1 MKIGILAPGITPDA
15 LLDQY
20 GSYADMCRNL
30 LLVSGANVEYRVYQ
44 VFEGELPEDHQECD
58 AWLIT
63 GSRYSAYDDLP
74 WIEPLKQLI
83 RDIHRAGQPL
93 AGICFG
99 HQIMAEALGGKVE
112 RYSGGWGVGIHEYGL
127 TPQAR
132 AELGLESLHLN
143 AVHQDQIVQLPA
155 GAEVLASS
163 GFCQYA
169 VVRYAP
175 NMVSLQ
181 AHPEFSMAFES
192 DLLRLRRGEAVP
204 EPAATRGLESLEQPA
219 ASTNSE
225 QVGAWLV
232 KTLCESA

>member
-44 VFEGELPEDHQECD
+44 VFEGELPEDHLECD

-63 GSRYSAYDDLP
+63 GSKYSAYDDLP
-74 WIEPLKQLI
+74 WIPPLKQLV
-83 RDIHRAGQPL
+83 REIHAAGQPL

-99 HQIMAEALGGKVE
+99 HQLMAEALGGKVE
-112 RYSGGWGVGIHEYGL
+112 KYAGGWGVGIHEYDL
-127 TPQAR
+127 TATAR
-132 AELGLESLHLN
+132 DELGVSSLHLN
-143 AVHQDQIVQLPA
+143 AVHQDQVVTLPP

-163 GFCQYA
+163 PFCQYA
-169 VVRYAP
+169 VLRYAP

-192 DLLRLRRGEAVP
+192 DLLKLRRGEAVP
-204 EPAATRGLESLEQPA
+204 EPAASMGLQSLEAEA
-219 ASTNSE
+219 ARTDSQ